1 MSFRRYFTK
10 TVMYVILVFFGMLF
24 LLPFIWML
32 LGAFKKPDA
41 IMTIPPISFPHPVTV
56 VNFKQAFQLAPIT
69 RYYFN
74 SLVVSV
80 LSTVGALFSATV
92 VGYGFARLQGRG
104 KNVLFFIA
112 LSSMMIPAQVTLFPQ
127 YLLYYKIG
135 WVNTYL
141 PLIIPTFLGVS
152 GTTLFIFLMRQFF
165 LSIPKEIEEA
175 AAIDGCSTL
184 STFFRIML
192 PLTKPAL
199 ITVAL
204 FEFVFSW
211 NDFFGPLI
219 YLNNSNLYTLPV
231 AVATF
236 SSEFGLEL
244 GPLLAMS
251 VLALVPVLILFFIG
265 QRMFVQGIVTTGLK
279 G

>member
-1 MSFRRYFTK
+1 MKIKSYLAK
-10 TVMYVILVFFGMLF
+10 TLLYIVLICFGILF

-32 LGAFKKPDA
+32 QGAFKRPDA
-41 IMTIPPISFPHPVTV
+41 IMTIPPLSFPHPVTLT
-56 VNFKQAFQLAPIT
+56 NFRQAFQLTPVG
-69 RYYFN
+69 RYYLN
-74 SLVVSV
+74 SLLISI
-80 LSTVGALFSATV
+80 LSTIGALFSASI
-92 VGYGFARLQGRG
+92 VGYGFARLFGKG
-104 KNVLFFIA
+104 KNVLFAILLA
-112 LSSMMIPAQVTLFPQ
+112 SMMIPAQVTLFPQ
-127 YLLYYKIG
+127 YLLYFKIG

-141 PLIIPTFLGVS
+141 PLVVPTFLGIG

-165 LSIPKEIEEA
+165 LSIPKEISEA
-175 AAIDGCSTL
+175 ATIDGCSTFG
-184 STFFRIML
+184 TFIRIML

-199 ITVAL
+199 TTVAL

-236 SSEFGLEL
+236 SSEFGIEL

-251 VLALVPVLILFFIG
+251 ILALIPVLILFFIG
-265 QRMFVQGIVTTGLK
+265 QRVFIQGIVTTGMK